1 MPEDIVGVR
10 WNKELAM
17 NEWLVKWK
25 DMAEEEAT
33 WESNYLIQQQFP
45 HLHLE
50 DKVNFE
56 KGGIVRPPI
65 VYTYK
70 RNGKRGNSGNLIE
83 K

>member
-1 MPEDIVGVR
+1 MQVVPEDIVGVC

-65 VYTYK
+65 VYT
-70 RNGKRGNSGNLIE
+70 
-83 K
+83 